1 MNIQVNFIYND
12 LASSG
17 IRKLVANTKAALND
31 LNNTVKVTDSTMGK
45 LTKTVNDSVKGMKS
59 ALKTVTADVKKI
71 GGSANDVARNFSSSM
86 RASTNAMNN
95 LSTAVDKVTE
105 KMEGLQNTTNK
116 KAPGTIAKLKA
127 IWKDIGKIAADESK
141 NGFQKILPITG
152 QVAKAVGISYF
163 DMVSYGAKQAWSGIK
178 KNAVPFAKETMGKG
192 LASAA
197 IKDEYKLKAGD
208 KQGGKLYDDVGN
220 YARSTVYGPELH
232 NTAKGMLELG
242 MNAEQVMPAMRM
254 LGEVASGNQEKMDML
269 SVAFAKTATSGKL
282 TKNELEQ
289 YKKAGFDPLET
300 IAKTSGAKYSDLQAQ
315 MDKGGI
321 SSGMVNSALATAT
334 GKGGQFDGALAA
346 VAQSPQGMM
355 QNLQNTVEQAKIEFG
370 VALAPA
376 IGQLLTVLQP
386 VIDHLPVIFNALQ
399 PIVES
404 LFTRLGE
411 LMPSIL
417 DLADAVIILIKPILD
432 LLVSPEIGQLLKNII
447 DLSTAIATALTP
459 VIKLIAWLIGKVV
472 GIVNAVFE
480 KVRKVFG
487 AFMKDN
493 PGIGEGWQ
501 KLTKGIDELTGSK
514 DPNLERKPAIVN
526 ATAKATVIAPANG
539 STSSAVRL
547 PPPGSTARPDTGQI
561 TGGGQKIVRISF
573 RSVVEKMYNTV
584 ADTTGLV
591 NTIEP
596 RLDEAINRI
605 LAGVS

>member
-1 MNIQVNFIYND
+1 MNIQINFIYND

-17 IRKLVANTKAALND
+17 IRKLVANTQAVLND
-31 LNNTVKVTDSTMGK
+31 LNKTIKAADSTMAK
-45 LTKTVNDSVKGMKS
+45 LTKTVGDSVKSMKPP
-59 ALKTVTADVKKI
+59 LKTVTADVKNI
-71 GGSANDVARNFSSSM
+71 GSSATNVARNFSSSM
-86 RASTNAMNN
+86 ATSTSALNS
-95 LSTAVDKVTE
+95 LSTATDKVTG
-105 KMEGLQNTTNK
+105 KMEGLQ
-116 KAPGTIAKLKA
+116 KASAKSGSSAL
-127 IWKDIGKIAADESK
+127 GKI
-141 NGFQKILPITG
+141 
-152 QVAKAVGISYF
+152 KASMKQIGN
-163 DMVSYGAKQAWSGIK
+163 MAWGAIKQ
-178 KNAVPFAKETMGKG
+178 NAVPFAKETMSKG
-192 LASAA
+192 LAGAA
-197 IKDEYKLKAGD
+197 MKDEYKFKAGD

-242 MNAEQVMPAMRM
+242 MNAEQIMPAMRM
-254 LGEVASGNQEKMDML
+254 LGEVARGNQGQMDML

-282 TKNELEQ
+282 TQKELEE

-300 IAKTSGAKYSDLQAQ
+300 IAKASGAKYSDLQAQ

-321 SSGMVNSALATAT
+321 SSGMVSSALATAT

-399 PIVES
+399 PIVEN
-404 LFTRLGE
+404 LFMRLGE

-432 LLVSPEIGQLLKNII
+432 LLVSPAMGELLQNII
-447 DLSTAIATALTP
+447 DLSSALATVLTP
-459 VIKLIAWLIGKVV
+459 VIKLIAWIIGKVV
-472 GIVNAVFE
+472 GIINAVFE
-480 KVRKVFG
+480 KVRKMFG
-487 AFMKDN
+487 AFMDKV
-493 PGIGEGWQ
+493 PAVGEGWQ
-501 KLTKGIDELTGSK
+501 KITKGIDDLTGSK

-526 ATAKATVIAPANG
+526 ATAKATVIAPVATG
-539 STSSAVRL
+539 SSSAMKM
-547 PPPGSTARPDTGQI
+547 PAPGSSARPDTGQI
-561 TGGGQKIVRISF
+561 TGGGQKVVRISF